1 MKHIMLFLWIA
12 IGWILLIIS
21 LGFCKFFYD
30 NSFNYIM
37 VIFFILIIDH
47 IISFFR
53 TFWWI
58 ERYQSH
64 FLIIITYVFKIIF
77 LIGVSIAIS
86 YLDLKK
92 IYSVSIIYW
101 IYWMVIVMILTIRQ
115 PAFKLIFYTPDDK
128 EVKHIFKL
136 NLNKPI
142 VLLIYANQNKEC
154 RYLGI
159 TTLESIK
166 TRKSFLINHIY
177 DASYSQKRIIDL
189 SKVMFIREK
198 ERIYLNFPRLKKLL
212 NNKEIILI
220 IGEKKSRKDE
230 KLYYYRLEKFKFN
243 FISRYI
249 NRYHTFIKSIII
261 PLLFANGL
269 SVIIYG
275 IFRYFHQYIN
285 FWINNS
291 ELMQFIRK
299 FETVN
304 SFV

>member
-1 MKHIMLFLWIA
+1 MDRE
-12 IGWILLIIS
+12 IS
-21 LGFCKFFYD
+21 G
-30 NSFNYIM
+30 
-37 VIFFILIIDH
+37 
-47 IISFFR
+47 R
-53 TFWWI
+53 
-58 ERYQSH
+58 

-86 YLDLKK
+86 YLDFKK

-115 PAFKLIFYTPDDK
+115 PAFKLTFYTPDDK

-189 SKVMFIREK
+189 SKVTFIREE

-212 NNKEIILI
+212 NNRR
-220 IGEKKSRKDE
+220 EKK
-230 KLYYYRLEKFKFN
+230 
-243 FISRYI
+243 
-249 NRYHTFIKSIII
+249 
-261 PLLFANGL
+261 
-269 SVIIYG
+269 
-275 IFRYFHQYIN
+275 
-285 FWINNS
+285 
-291 ELMQFIRK
+291 
-299 FETVN
+299 
-304 SFV
+304 